1 MIVVDSSVLV
11 DFFRG
16 KATAA
21 VKRLRQVEKEEI
33 PFYLPVICCQEL
45 LQGAKDLRE
54 WRLLETYLGSQ
65 RLLAPGNP
73 WATHR
78 EAARI
83 FFDCRR
89 KGVTIRG
96 SIDCLIAQLA
106 LEHDGTLLHDD
117 DDFEK
122 IRKVRRLKTLRK

>member
-21 VKRLRQVEKEEI
+21 VKRLRQVEKDEI

-54 WRLLETYLGSQ
+54 WRLLEAYLGSQ
-65 RLLAPGNP
+65 RLLAPDDP

-78 EAARI
+78 GAARI

-89 KGVTIRG
+89 KGVTIRD

-122 IRKVRRLKTLRK
+122 IRKVSGLRTLRG

>member
-16 KATAA
+16 RPTAA
-21 VKRLRQVEKEEI
+21 VKRLHQVEKDDI

-45 LQGAKDLRE
+45 LQGAKDMRE
-54 WRLLETYLGSQ
+54 WKLLETYLGSQ
-65 RLLAPGNP
+65 RMLAPGDP
-73 WATHR
+73 WTTHR
-78 EAARI
+78 GAARI

-89 KGVTIRG
+89 KGITVRS

-106 LEHDGTLLHDD
+106 LEHDATLLHDD
-117 DDFEK
+117 DDFER
-122 IRKVRRLKTLRK
+122 IRKVRRLRTQRN

>member
-1 MIVVDSSVLV
+1 MILVDSSVLV

-16 KATAA
+16 RPTAA
-21 VKRLRQVEKEEI
+21 VKRLRQVEKDEI
-33 PFYLPVICCQEL
+33 PFYLPVVCCQEL

-65 RLLAPGNP
+65 RLIAPGDP